1 MIVFEIEQ
9 QIGIKQEA
17 ALSRYSQLRKS
28 NFRKIMPKLSRDE
41 SFIICDETNDDT
53 KFVKDAYQNIEPQLS
68 DYTSN

>member
-9 QIGIKQEA
+9 QIVIKQED

-53 KFVKDAYQNIEPQLS
+53 KFVKDVNQELGQ
-68 DYTSN
+68 